1 MGELMRDVKRAAYDA
16 KVGELKGSPGV
27 MEGRRL
33 RFVSARGGAGYDVV
47 AVGAGMDGG
56 PMEVALGFVRRE
68 VASTDS
74 RIAGTRLR
82 RPGKGRTVWRAEAPR
97 DEASAVG
104 GGGARQLVQR
114 GLSERTL
121 DVAWSGWDYQTRG
134 EAAEVLVEWH
144 DHPERRRGPAT
155 GR

>member
-1 MGELMRDVKRAAYDA
+1 MAA
-16 KVGELKGSPGV
+16 KTKPSV

-33 RFVSARGGAGYDVV
+33 RFVAARGGAGYDVV
-47 AVGAGMDGG
+47 AVGAGKDGG
-56 PMEVALGFVRRE
+56 PMEVTLGFVRRE

-82 RPGKGRTVWRAEAPR
+82 RSGKGRTVWRAEAPR
-97 DEASAVG
+97 DEASAAG

-121 DVAWSGWDYQTRG
+121 DVEWSGWDYPSRG
-134 EAAEVLVEWH
+134 EAAELLVEWH
-144 DHPERRRGPAT
+144 DHPERRRGPA
-155 GR
+155 RRR